1 MSLRVISRLRPLLQG
16 EEQDSLT
23 IIENSVISSTVGDF
37 VFDKVLDA
45 SWDNEAVFNQVPV
58 VDDLLNGIYT
68 HKA

>member
-1 MSLRVISRLRPLLQG
+1 MSHRVISRLRPLLQG

-23 IIENSVISSTVGDF
+23 IIENSVISSSVGDL

-58 VDDLLNGIYT
+58 VDDLLNGI
-68 HKA
+68 